1 MILVWI
7 DMWVC
12 KRNVDVDEI
21 AFNFM
26 KKFGEDV
33 GVLMRSKTCVDKLVR
48 KVSESDHIRQ
58 DE

>member
-1 MILVWI
+1 
-7 DMWVC
+7 MWVC